1 MQVAI
6 PFDKRC
12 GAGVSVSK
20 EISDVEYEILTYMA
34 KHPDAQDTLEGI
46 VQWWLLE
53 RNIEHQSALVKKIL
67 SDLARKGLILEN
79 RNRDERLRYQ
89 VNRDRLEEIR
99 KMVKPT
105 E

>member
-6 PFDKRC
+6 PFDKRY

-53 RNIEHQSALVKKIL
+53 RNIEHQSALVKKVL
-67 SDLARKGLILEN
+67 NDLARKGLILEN

-89 VNRDRLEEIR
+89 VNRNRLEEIW
-99 KMVKPT
+99 KLIKPT